1 MVCPAH
7 WALATLECI
16 LGLGTQDPESS
27 FVEQKGLSQLWTP
40 WWHRH
45 LWGSPECPES
55 AGERRWDG
63 EGSQGTPTKP
73 QRILHPINIL
83 FKSDDHSLHILEMKW
98 GMEKL

>member
-27 FVEQKGLSQLWTP
+27 SVEQKGLSQLWTP
-40 WWHRH
+40 RWHRH

-63 EGSQGTPTKP
+63 EGSQGTPKIP
-73 QRILHPINIL
+73 REFCILSIFYLNL
-83 FKSDDHSLHILEMKW
+83 MTTLSTF
-98 GMEKL
+98 

>member
-7 WALATLECI
+7 WALTTLECI

-27 FVEQKGLSQLWTP
+27 SVEQKGLCQLWTP

-55 AGERRWDG
+55 AERGDEMGRAPR
-63 EGSQGTPTKP
+63 EP
-73 QRILHPINIL
+73 H
-83 FKSDDHSLHILEMKW
+83 KSPENFASYQYFI
-98 GMEKL
+98 